1 MADEPLIARRSIDI
15 AAEPSRVWDIIVS
28 PVLWPEWMMVPPA
41 LEPGQTAIDIG
52 SEVKWENERGQAYL
66 TGTVT
71 TLDRDSRLVLELHD
85 VSWKRSAAPGEVTYA
100 LSLARHGDR
109 THVEFRLGDLS
120 IDPNG
125 REWCQSYLDS
135 RELEKIK
142 ELAEAS
148 ASATSLEIEPQSPIW
163 ER

>member
-1 MADEPLIARRSIDI
+1 MADEPLIVRRNIDI

-28 PVLWPEWMMVPPA
+28 PALWPKWMMVPPA

-52 SEVKWENERGQAYL
+52 SEVKWENDGGETYL

-71 TLDRDSRLVLELHD
+71 TLDRERCLVLELDD
-85 VSWKRSAAPGEVTYA
+85 VSWKRSAAPGEVTYI
-100 LSLARHGDR
+100 LAIMQDGDH
-109 THVEFRLGDLS
+109 THVEFRLGDLA
-120 IDPNG
+120 IDPKG
-125 REWCQSYLDS
+125 REWCQSKVDS

-148 ASATSLEIEPQSPIW
+148 VS
-163 ER
+163 RK

>member
-1 MADEPLIARRSIDI
+1 MADEPLIVRRNIDI

-28 PVLWPEWMMVPPA
+28 PALWPKWMMVPPA

-52 SEVKWENERGQAYL
+52 SEVKWKNDGGETYL

-71 TLDRDSRLVLELHD
+71 TLDRERCLVLELDD
-85 VSWKRSAAPGEVTYA
+85 VSWKRSAAPGEVTYT
-100 LSLARHGDR
+100 LAIMQDGDH
-109 THVEFRLGDLS
+109 THVEFRLGDLA
-120 IDPNG
+120 IDPKG
-125 REWCQSYLDS
+125 REWCQSYVDS

-148 ASATSLEIEPQSPIW
+148 VS
-163 ER
+163 RK

>member
-1 MADEPLIARRSIDI
+1 MADEPLIVRRNIDV

-41 LEPGQTAIDIG
+41 LEPGQDAIDIG
-52 SEVKWENERGQAYL
+52 SEVKWKNGDGETYL

-71 TLDRDSRLVLELHD
+71 SLDRESRLVLELDD

-100 LSLARHGDR
+100 LAIEQDGDH
-109 THVEFRLGDLS
+109 THVEFRLGDLA
-120 IDPNG
+120 IDPKG
-125 REWCQSYLDS
+125 REWCQSYADS

-142 ELAEAS
+142 ALAEAHGS
-148 ASATSLEIEPQSPIW
+148 
-163 ER
+163 RK